1 MADLALGSID
11 GSTREA
17 LTRRGRR
24 LEYFTIIWNS
34 LEGLVGVTT
43 GALAGSVSL
52 VGFGV
57 DSFIEVTS
65 GAALLWH
72 MSADTDHCQR
82 ERREA
87 RTLKI
92 VGACFLA
99 LATYVAADAVWN
111 LWSRSQASPSTA
123 GIVLAAASL
132 VAMPVLSR
140 AKRRVARGLSSGAMH
155 ADARQTEF
163 CTYLSAILLG
173 GLLLNALLGWW
184 WADSIAALV
193 MTPVI
198 AKEGVDGLRGRACCD

>member
-1 MADLALGSID
+1 MTTLTEPAARASLAL
-11 GSTREA
+11 RA
-17 LTRRGRR
+17 RR

-65 GAALLWH
+65 GAALLWR

-99 LATYVAADAVWN
+99 LATYVAADAAWN
-111 LWSRSQASPSTA
+111 LWSRSPASPSTP

-132 VAMPVLSR
+132 VAMPLLSR

-173 GLLLNALLGWW
+173 GLLLNAFFGWW

-198 AKEGVDGLRGRACCD
+198 AKEGIDGLRGRACCD

>member
-1 MADLALGSID
+1 MTTLTQAADRASLAG
-11 GSTREA
+11 RA
-17 LTRRGRR
+17 RR
-24 LEYFTIIWNS
+24 LEYFTILWNS
-34 LEGLVGVTT
+34 LEGLVGVTA
-43 GALAGSVSL
+43 GVLAGSVSL

-65 GAALLWH
+65 GAALLWR
-72 MSADTDHCQR
+72 MAGDTDHCQR
-82 ERREA
+82 ERREVQ
-87 RTLKI
+87 TLRI

-99 LATYVAADAVWN
+99 LSAYVGLDAAWN
-111 LWSRSQASPSTA
+111 LWSRDPALPSTP

-132 VAMPVLSR
+132 VAMPLLSR
-140 AKRRVARGLSSGAMH
+140 AKRRVARGLASGAMH

-173 GLLLNALLGWW
+173 GLLVNALFGWW

-193 MTPVI
+193 MTPII

>member
-1 MADLALGSID
+1 MADLALASID

-17 LTRRGRR
+17 LALRARR

-65 GAALLWH
+65 GAALLWR

-111 LWSRSQASPSTA
+111 LWSRSPASPSTP